1 MIKSIQH
8 FQTEGVKKLE
18 DIFVSY
24 SSNLSKIAEMV
35 EGVTKSVVE
44 LGCSMI
50 AEEWEFYDKLGT
62 IAEDGTMV
70 RRIATRIISYKETSL
85 VSHGADPFAQLIKDN
100 KINNENSLV
109 ILKLMLVLFII
120 HFRKLP

>member
-8 FQTEGVKKLE
+8 YQTEGVKKLE

-50 AEEWEFYDKLGT
+50 AEEWEFYDVVLRERSTNLHYPFKLWLLT
-62 IAEDGTMV
+62 KLVYCDKLKKRFIRINQP
-70 RRIATRIISYKETSL
+70 RRAKAWS
-85 VSHGADPFAQLIKDN
+85 
-100 KINNENSLV
+100 
-109 ILKLMLVLFII
+109 
-120 HFRKLP
+120 